1 MDEATSQSAGNSFAA
16 PPRDKAELRDRI
28 GRSRAALEG
37 TIDSLSEAQLAA
49 PGPGGGWSAKD
60 HLAHLA
66 AWERKALAELEG
78 RPPHEVFGVDAASYE
93 ASDVDRLNEVVYRR
107 NKERPAWEV
116 LADFRESH
124 RRLLATLERAADA
137 DLFAASRPGGS
148 GANPLLESVIG
159 NTYEHYPEHL
169 ATIRALSED

>member
-1 MDEATSQSAGNSFAA
+1 MVGSASQDRRSAMDQANGQSAENPSAA
-16 PPRDKAELRDRI
+16 PPRDKAELLDRI
-28 GRSRAALEG
+28 GRSRASLEG

-78 RPPHEVFGVDAASYE
+78 RPPHEVFGVDGASYE
-93 ASDVDRLNEVVYRR
+93 ASDVDRLNEMIYRR
-107 NKERPAWEV
+107 NKERPAGEV

-124 RRLLATLERAADA
+124 RRLLAALERAADA
-137 DLFAASRPGGS
+137 ALVAVSRARASC
-148 GANPLLESVIG
+148 ANP
-159 NTYEHYPEHL
+159 
-169 ATIRALSED
+169 

>member
-1 MDEATSQSAGNSFAA
+1 MDQANGQSAENSFAA
-16 PPRDKAELRDRI
+16 PPRDKAELLDRI

-37 TIDSLSEAQLAA
+37 TVDSLSEAQLAA

-78 RPPHEVFGVDAASYE
+78 RPPHEVFGVDRASYE
-93 ASDVDRLNEVVYRR
+93 ASDVDQLNEGVHRR
-107 NKERPAWEV
+107 NKERPAAEV

-124 RRLLATLERAADA
+124 GRLLAALERAADA
-137 DLFAASRPGGS
+137 DLFAAAGPGDS
-148 GANPLLESVIG
+148 GANPLRESVIG

-169 ATIRALSED
+169 ATIRALNEG

>member
-1 MDEATSQSAGNSFAA
+1 MDQANGQSAENSFAA
-16 PPRDKAELRDRI
+16 PPRGKAELLDRI

-37 TIDSLSEAQLAA
+37 TIDSLSAAQLAA

-78 RPPHEVFGVDAASYE
+78 RPPHDVFGLDGASYE
-93 ASDVDRLNEVVYRR
+93 ASDVDRLNEIVYRR
-107 NKERPAWEV
+107 NKERPAAEI

-124 RRLLATLERAADA
+124 RQLLAALERATAA
-137 DLFAASRPGGS
+137 DLFAAAGPGGS

-169 ATIRALSED
+169 ATIRR